1 MSLTLA
7 QGAQMIASAG
17 YAARVRGAMVRAAL
31 TVSTEV
37 QGGLTSSAWLKRRQ
51 LAGQILKNPDAYLI
65 DFQAAIAA
73 DQFTPLTWYNPTVI
87 SSSTNVNPSVI
98 TTGVVHGLTTG
109 DVVEIVGH
117 LVNTNV
123 NGVWV
128 ATVITTTTFSVP
140 NAANGVGGAT
150 GTVMRMDTD
159 SNLVSDANQVFSP
172 IAGLLPGE

>member
-17 YAARVRGAMVRAAL
+17 YVARIRGAMVRAAL
-31 TVSTEV
+31 SVSTEV
-37 QGGLTSSAWLKRRQ
+37 QGSLTTNAWFKRRQ
-51 LAGQILKNPDAYLI
+51 LAGQILKNPDAYLG
-65 DFQAAIAA
+65 DFLAALAA
-73 DQFTPLTWYNPTVI
+73 DQYTPLSWFNPTVI
-87 SSSTNVNPSVI
+87 SGSTNVNPSVI

-109 DVVEIVGH
+109 DVVEIAFH
-117 LVNTNV
+117 LVNTNI

-150 GTVMRMDTD
+150 GTVMKMNTD
-159 SNLVSDANQVFSP
+159 ADLVSDANQVFSP